1 MAIWQDEETIKLLDL
16 WSEENVQTLLER
28 CTRNKTIYYKLAED
42 LAGYGIT
49 DTIEWVDN
57 AVNALRS

>member
-1 MAIWQDEETIKLLDL
+1 MWQDEETIKLLDL
-16 WSEENVQTLLER
+16 WSKENVQTTLEG
-28 CTRNKTIYYKLAED
+28 CTRNKTIYDKLAED
-42 LAGYGIT
+42 LAGYGIM